1 MVGNAVELEGNSTD
15 ETDEAEEQGR
25 MDDAENKGERTDDS
39 GVILATEADDME
51 DEETVEADD
60 TEDRM
65 VKADDTEEVEGSE
78 EVTAVADDTD
88 DDSSKDDS
96 GNSTS
101 GVSCN
106 GAKECNS
113 GVSNVDGTSASCS
126 GISGD
131 GKVSSSL
138 ELDTA
143 SGTHELIYIEK

>member
-1 MVGNAVELEGNSTD
+1 MVELEGNSTD
-15 ETDEAEEQGR
+15 KTDEAEEWGR

-39 GVILATEADDME
+39 GVILAT
-51 DEETVEADD
+51 EADD

-88 DDSSKDDS
+88 NDSSKDDS

-106 GAKECNS
+106 GAEECNS